1 MKERL
6 ASQVRQRRE
15 VPRRADVQ
23 RLLTGAGLR
32 STGHRIALADA
43 LLRAPDR
50 RVTAEMLYDEV
61 RAGQYKVS
69 RATVCTTL
77 RQFEHAGLLRRTTAE
92 GSRKAWF
99 AVNRRITNRLT

>member
-15 VPRRADVQ
+15 VPRQADVQ
-23 RLLTGAGLR
+23 RLLRGAGLR

-61 RAGQYKVS
+61 HGRRYEVS
-69 RATVCTTL
+69 RATVCATL
-77 RQFEHAGLLRRTTAE
+77 RQFEHAGLLRRMTVE
-92 GSRKAWF
+92 GSKKAWF
-99 AVNRRITNRLT
+99 AVNRRITNCHA